1 MKYQNLSMFP
11 RILYVEMNRKKV
23 ERRNVG
29 I

>member
-23 ERRNVG
+23 ARRNVG